1 MKKQVIDVP
10 KGIRY
15 ISEWQNFSLPNYPHI
30 LDKQI
35 TGCGFTEWCIHNPE
49 NVFLCSPRKILL
61 ENKRD
66 KNKDIVFYLENIYE
80 KSTRVDKDLNSSD
93 KAKCKVDDE
102 DIDWAKVKADMEK
115 SVLDYYIQQFNLGLP
130 CKILVTYDSFRLVKE
145 ALGDYIGNF
154 RVIIDE
160 FQSIFVDSKFKGN
173 TELEFLSQLQD
184 IQYLCYV
191 SATPMLDEYLGRLD
205 EFKDLPY
212 YELDWVSL
220 DPGRASNPQLEVFD
234 CRSTVQEALR
244 IIDDYRSGK
253 FEIGIC
259 PDSGYMIESKE
270 AVIYVNSV
278 KNICDII
285 RKADMKLDE
294 VNILCAR
301 TIENKTRIRKALGY
315 GRGFRGV
322 DVFGSVP
329 LEGQPHKMFTLCTRT
344 VYLGAD
350 FVSPCARS
358 FIFSDAN
365 IDSLTVDIT
374 LDLPQILG
382 RQRLASNPWRNRA
395 EIYVKTLKEINKLSK
410 EQRDSILQ
418 KKMKKTEDILNSYS
432 DTREEARHSVAEN
445 LQYIAE
451 NKNYKDDYVS
461 VNIHNGT
468 DLIPVFNRLV
478 KVADERMFD
487 IQQIDY
493 EKRVTVFNAISTE
506 SSKDGIDLI
515 NDKVDEFK
523 NLKTFPEKLKLICES
538 GLDSQLQ
545 IKFLERVPM
554 KYVRIY
560 LQLGPD
566 RCKAFSYRQSLL
578 EQEIENDK
586 VNSLASG
593 SIKDEILSKFN
604 VGDRLKKADIKATL
618 RTIYERYGYTK
629 TPKAVD
635 LEEYFELKPCKIT
648 ESGKEI
654 IGFLILSKK

>member
-1 MKKQVIDVP
+1 MEKQVINVP

-35 TGCGFTEWCIHNPE
+35 TGCGFTEWCIHNSE
-49 NVFLCSPRKILL
+49 NVILCSPRKILL

-80 KSTRVDKDLNSSD
+80 KPTRIDKDLNTSD
-93 KAKCKVDDE
+93 KASIKSE
-102 DIDWAKVKADMEK
+102 DVEIDWAKVKADMEK

-173 TELEFLSQLQD
+173 TEIEFLSQLQD
-184 IQYLCYV
+184 IKNLCYV
-191 SATPMLDEYLGRLD
+191 SATPMMDEYLGRLE

-212 YELDWVSL
+212 YELDWITL

-234 CRSTVQEALR
+234 CKSTVQEAIR
-244 IIDDYRSGK
+244 IVNEYKSGK
-253 FEIGIC
+253 FEVGIC
-259 PDSGYMIESKE
+259 PDSGYMVESKE
-270 AVIYVNSV
+270 AVFFVNSV

-285 RKADMKLDE
+285 RKAELTLDE
-294 VNILCAR
+294 CNILCAK
-301 TIENKTRIRKALGY
+301 TPENKTRIRKALGY

-322 DVFGSVP
+322 NVFGSVP

-382 RQRLASNPWRNRA
+382 RQRLANNPWRNRA

-410 EQRDSILQ
+410 EQRDIILQ

-432 DTREEARHSVAEN
+432 DTRDEARHSVAEN

-461 VNIHNGT
+461 VNVHNGT
-468 DLIPVFNRLV
+468 DLVPVFNRLV

-493 EKRVTVFNAISTE
+493 EKRVTVFNAINAE
-506 SSKDGIDLI
+506 SSKSGIDLI
-515 NDKVDEFK
+515 NAKVEEFK
-523 NLKTFPEKLKLICES
+523 DLKTFPEKMRLVCES
-538 GLDSQLQ
+538 GLDPQLQ
-545 IKFLERVPM
+545 VKFLERVPM

-566 RCKAFSYRQSLL
+566 RCKAYSYRQSLL
-578 EQEIENDK
+578 EQEILDTAN
-586 VNSLASG
+586 NA
-593 SIKDEILSKFN
+593 SIKSIIESEILSRFN
-604 VGDRLKKADIKATL
+604 IGDRLKKIDIKNIL
-618 RTIYERYGYTK
+618 REIYEKYGYTK
-629 TPKAVD
+629 TPKATD
-635 LEEYFELKPCKIT
+635 LEEYFKLKRCKIT
-648 ESGKEI
+648 ESGEAFE
-654 IGFLILSKK
+654 GFLLQAK

>member
-1 MKKQVIDVP
+1 MKKQVINVP

-35 TGCGFTEWCIHNPE
+35 TGCGFTEWCIHSPE
-49 NVFLCSPRKILL
+49 NVILCSPRKILL

-80 KSTRVDKDLNSSD
+80 KPTRIDKDLNTSD
-93 KAKCKVDDE
+93 KASIKSE
-102 DIDWAKVKADMEK
+102 DVEIDWAKVKADMEK
-115 SVLDYYIQQFNLGLP
+115 SVLDYYIQQFNLGFP

-173 TELEFLSQLQD
+173 TEIEFLSQLQD
-184 IQYLCYV
+184 IKNLCYV
-191 SATPMLDEYLGRLD
+191 SATPMMDEYLGRLD

-212 YELDWVSL
+212 YELDWITL

-234 CRSTVQEALR
+234 CKSTVQEAIR
-244 IIDDYRSGK
+244 IVNEYKSGK
-253 FEIGIC
+253 FEVGIC
-259 PDSGYMIESKE
+259 PDSGYMIESRE
-270 AVIYVNSV
+270 AVFFVNSV

-285 RKADMKLDE
+285 RKAELTLDE
-294 VNILCAR
+294 CNILCAK
-301 TIENKTRIRKALGY
+301 TPENKTRIRKALGY

-432 DTREEARHSVAEN
+432 DTRDEARHSVAEN

-461 VNIHNGT
+461 VNVHDGT
-468 DLIPVFNRLV
+468 DLVPVFNRLV

-493 EKRVTVFNAISTE
+493 EKRVTVFNAINAE
-506 SSKDGIDLI
+506 SSKSGIDLI
-515 NDKVDEFK
+515 NAKVEEFK
-523 NLKTFPEKLKLICES
+523 DLKTFPEKMRLVCES
-538 GLDSQLQ
+538 GLDPQLQ
-545 IKFLERVPM
+545 VKFLERVPM

-566 RCKAFSYRQSLL
+566 RCKAYSYRQSLL
-578 EQEIENDK
+578 EQEILDTAN
-586 VNSLASG
+586 NA
-593 SIKDEILSKFN
+593 SIKNIIESEILSRFN
-604 VGDRLKKADIKATL
+604 IGDRLKKIDIKNIL
-618 RTIYERYGYTK
+618 REIYEKYGYTK
-629 TPKAVD
+629 TPKATD
-635 LEEYFELKPCKIT
+635 LEEYFKLKRCKIT
-648 ESGKEI
+648 ESGEAFE
-654 IGFLILSKK
+654 GFLLQTK